1 MAAPASLKAI
11 KPYLERATELQD
23 KDPVVAYHCRLYAL
37 QEAMRLRANLPKEDM
52 GFVMTLMDTLEKE
65 KSVLGELDN
74 PSVLVENFAQDL
86 FQRADDADRA
96 GRYDMRTGKAFL
108 VASQLIDVCKQFG
121 ELPADLAEKAKY
133 AKWRFVEIA
142 KATKEGRTPA
152 PPRGVEPEPEEALVI
167 PPPPEMPTDPT
178 MAAPPA
184 TPPALP
190 PAQDPYGLP
199 PTAYPPTAC
208 PPAAGAP
215 EPVSGLPSYMG
226 LPMAPAPAAPA
237 PPPAYYAP
245 PVPAAPGYPPPPP
258 AQHMVMPPGGM
269 PGFGAPPPLPTRGPS
284 FKPDRIAMV
293 EAQRLCSSASSA
305 LQFQVHDTAALTL
318 ALTLALTK
326 RTRTRTPTRITTLP
340 CTSCIWRCK
349 CSPSRAPSRR
359 RPPEIR
365 WWGGGAL
372 AGCVPPSRATIDETC
387 DGQCDHD
394 RAWGGVKV
402 GVGAAERVCAP

>member
-184 TPPALP
+184 RPSLCPGCPRTWGCPWHPRRPRPRRRRPTTLHRCRPLRATRPRLP
-190 PAQDPYGLP
+190 RS
-199 PTAYPPTAC
+199 TWSC
-208 PPAAGAP
+208 PPAACPASAP
-215 EPVSGLPSYMG
+215 HRRCRRVAHPSSPTVSRWSRRSGC
-226 LPMAPAPAAPA
+226 APRPRA
-237 PPPAYYAP
+237 
-245 PVPAAPGYPPPPP
+245 
-258 AQHMVMPPGGM
+258 
-269 PGFGAPPPLPTRGPS
+269 R
-284 FKPDRIAMV
+284 
-293 EAQRLCSSASSA
+293 CSSRS
-305 LQFQVHDTAALTL
+305 
-318 ALTLALTK
+318 
-326 RTRTRTPTRITTLP
+326 TTL
-340 CTSCIWRCK
+340 
-349 CSPSRAPSRR
+349 
-359 RPPEIR
+359 
-365 WWGGGAL
+365 L
-372 AGCVPPSRATIDETC
+372 L
-387 DGQCDHD
+387 
-394 RAWGGVKV
+394 
-402 GVGAAERVCAP
+402 